1 MLHGAGAASH
11 GCDAQH
17 QRAEPAKRL
26 STGRP
31 APAYGCATYA
41 LLARMPS
48 AARAGGARQE
58 KIAACDVFR
67 ELSVLVT
74 QHERCS
80 AGCRAQHQRAE
91 PAKKKSQD
99 AMFFVKQLR
108 CFS

>member
-1 MLHGAGAASH
+1 MLHGGCAARQ
-11 GCDAQH
+11 DAE
-17 QRAEPAKRL
+17 RSTSGRELAKRL
-26 STGRP
+26 SSGRP
-31 APAYGCATYA
+31 APACGCAKYV
-41 LLARMPS
+41 LLGRMPS
-48 AARAGGARQE
+48 AAPAGGARQE
-58 KIAACDVFR
+58 KMAGCHVFR
-67 ELSVLVT
+67 ELSALVT